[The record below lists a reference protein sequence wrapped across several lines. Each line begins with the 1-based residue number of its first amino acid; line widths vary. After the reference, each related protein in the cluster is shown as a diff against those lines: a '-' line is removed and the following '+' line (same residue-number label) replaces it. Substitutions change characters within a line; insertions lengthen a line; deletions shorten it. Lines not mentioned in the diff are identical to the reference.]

1 MMNVLC
7 GVDVDWSVGWLVGL
21 MLKGT
26 EEVSYRMCMCVRD
39 PPSPPPVIPFR
50 SVALDR
56 SARRIRRRKRVVH
69 SPACQDG
76 FEYVGYTKHHLL
88 RANDD
93 DDKMQDDLRL

>member
-1 MMNVLC
+1 MNVLC

-56 SARRIRRRKRVVH
+56 SARRIGRRKG
-69 SPACQDG
+69 SS
-76 FEYVGYTKHHLL
+76 THLPV
-88 RANDD
+88 RTDSSWSVTQSTTSES
-93 DDKMQDDLRL
+93 KRR